1 MAIAAEYVELPPA
14 PDLGELE
21 RDLELVRG
29 LLAEALEDAGEARL
43 VAEVARLHALSGQ
56 RRAGRGGAGR
66 RLVGAVRALPSDRM
80 LAVARACSM
89 ELQLANL
96 CEELERLRR
105 RRRYDGEA
113 GAPQPES
120 LAEAARALR
129 ELGPGE
135 RRELLSALDCRLVLT
150 SHPS

>member
-96 CEELERLRR
+96 CE
-105 RRRYDGEA
+105 
-113 GAPQPES
+113 
-120 LAEAARALR
+120 AARALR

-150 SHPS
+150 SHPSDATRRAVRYKLKVVEA